1 MMRAINYLKLDIRI
15 VRGTLKYLVLVPLVF
30 ILFTLKESSVMG
42 LGYLFFFLMVVAA
55 TPFSVESNEKCDK
68 MYYMLPS
75 KISSMVLGRFLYLI
89 SVMVIVWIIDG
100 SVMMY
105 LYKTNIM
112 SALEVGVI
120 CLSGVVAT
128 IVCFCQYPIYY
139 KFGMEKGKILSMLLY
154 VVPAFIVFTL
164 PSVLSNR
171 SFLTP
176 EFLNRNLT
184 FTMQNKAILSLL
196 VVLIISIIGI
206 VSYLF
211 SCSICQRKE
220 I

>member
-1 MMRAINYLKLDIRI
+1 MRAINYLKLDIRI
-15 VRGTLKYLVLVPLVF
+15 MRGTLKYLVLVPLVF
-30 ILFTLKESSVMG
+30 IFLTLKDSSAMG
-42 LGYLFFFLMVVAA
+42 LGYLFFFLIIIAA
-55 TPFSVESNEKCDK
+55 TPFTVESNEKCDK

-89 SVMVIVWIIDG
+89 STILIVWIIDG

-105 LYKTNIM
+105 LYNTNTL
-112 SALEVGVI
+112 SALEAIAI
-120 CLSGVVAT
+120 CLSGAVAT

-139 KFGMEKGKILSMLLY
+139 KFGIEKGKILSALLY
-154 VVPAFIVFTL
+154 TVPAFIIFAL
-164 PSVLSNR
+164 PSVLS
-171 SFLTP
+171 SSSILTP
-176 EFLNRNLT
+176 QFLDRVLALT
-184 FTMQNKAILSLL
+184 MSNKISLSLL
-196 VVLIISIIGI
+196 VVVIISIIGI